1 MQADL
6 QALFDEPIL
15 EQTYFD
21 PGYSGHASD
30 VWLVR
35 TASGAAV
42 ARAFRW
48 GGPGGPF
55 WSGCHHLF
63 GVDPSRVFDLE
74 PLNARL
80 TQLSPISAPRVL
92 HKGVLD
98 GREWVV
104 VEYMPGSALET
115 FRGQPAAMLE
125 QFGHALARIHSHR
138 FADYGSPAGRVRYPL
153 EGFFAR
159 LAEAL
164 RMLASRF
171 YAGDKRVMAALEPIC
186 RAALGLP
193 PPSNA
198 ALVMVDMDVGQ
209 FLSDGR
215 HITAVV
221 DTEGYVVGPREL
233 DLIGLEYLLDP
244 SGAAAFT
251 RGYQAVMPLPDLA
264 PVRAIYRYLYL
275 LLEVQGQADLD
286 EWMGWPCLFEE
297 DRR

>member
-1 MQADL
+1 MQTDL

-15 EQTYFD
+15 ERTYFD

-35 TASGAAV
+35 TASGSAV

-55 WSGCHHLF
+55 WSGCHYLF
-63 GVDPSRVFDLE
+63 GIDPSRVFDLE
-74 PLNARL
+74 PLNA
-80 TQLSPISAPRVL
+80 QLAEVSPIPAPRVL
-92 HKGVLD
+92 RKGILD
-98 GREWVV
+98 GREWVL

-125 QFGHALARIHSHR
+125 LFGHALACIHSLR
-138 FADYGSPAGRVRYPL
+138 FADYGSPSGHVRYPL
-153 EGFFAR
+153 DGFFAR
-159 LAEAL
+159 VAETL
-164 RMLASRF
+164 GVLASRF
-171 YAGDKRVMAALEPIC
+171 FSEDQRIMAALEPIC
-186 RAALGLP
+186 LAALELP
-193 PPSNA
+193 PPASA
-198 ALVMVDMDVGQ
+198 TLVMVDLDVCQ

-233 DLIGLEYLLDP
+233 DLIALEYLLDQA
-244 SGAAAFT
+244 GAAAFA
-251 RGYQAVMPLPDLA
+251 RGYQTVLPLPDLT
-264 PVRAIYRYLYL
+264 PVRALYRYLYL

-286 EWMGWPCLFEE
+286 EWMGWPNLF
-297 DRR
+297 D